1 MESQTITL
9 KTETISPNKVPYYSD
24 KDLAYQLLD
33 DRYKSFYKLTPNLES
48 FKQAIQEKQKHEVD
62 RVLLTE
68 VIQEQYNRRE
78 FSNSQERNWNLLKD
92 NNTFTVVTA
101 HQPSLF
107 TGPLYY
113 IFKICSTIK
122 LAQELNDKYSEYN
135 FVPLFISGGEDHD
148 FDEIN
153 HVHIFNKEVKWE
165 MDVSGPVGRIPIDG
179 QFEKIIDEFTAI
191 LGDQKYGEEI
201 KNLLKLSRD
210 KSTIYGEFNFHLANN
225 LFSNYGLL
233 VLGMDDRRLKSSF
246 IPIME
251 KELLEMPSRGIVMET
266 QTKLEKVGFSSQAY
280 PRIINLF
287 YLQDNLRS
295 RIEKGGDKE
304 YYVVDTNIQWSEEEL
319 LVELH
324 EYPERFSPNVI
335 MRPLY
340 QEHTLPNLAY
350 IGGGGEIAYW
360 LERKD
365 QFEFF
370 KIPFPILMRRNSAML
385 VPTYIQ
391 DQINDLELDITT
403 FFGDEDLIINN
414 FLAEQTT
421 IEIDLAEEK
430 KDLEKVFDKIA
441 WKAEQIDPPLAKWI
455 LAESTKNQKLVDQME
470 SRIRRS
476 IKKREENKVKQI
488 RKVKNKL
495 FPGNGL
501 QERYDNFF
509 QYYLEEGPSL
519 IEKLIETFDPVSN
532 DFYMIKL

>member
-1 MESQTITL
+1 
-9 KTETISPNKVPYYSD
+9 
-24 KDLAYQLLD
+24 
-33 DRYKSFYKLTPNLES
+33 
-48 FKQAIQEKQKHEVD
+48 
-62 RVLLTE
+62 
-68 VIQEQYNRRE
+68 
-78 FSNSQERNWNLLKD
+78 
-92 NNTFTVVTA
+92 
-101 HQPSLF
+101 
-107 TGPLYY
+107 
-113 IFKICSTIK
+113 
-122 LAQELNDKYSEYN
+122 
-135 FVPLFISGGEDHD
+135 
-148 FDEIN
+148 
-153 HVHIFNKEVKWE
+153 
-165 MDVSGPVGRIPIDG
+165 
-179 QFEKIIDEFTAI
+179 
-191 LGDQKYGEEI
+191 
-201 KNLLKLSRD
+201 
-210 KSTIYGEFNFHLANN
+210 LAND

-266 QTKLEKVGFSSQAY
+266 QTKLEKAGFSSQAY